1 MKNTTICLIGLF
13 LSANSF
19 AQSTV
24 VKSQSKNATPG
35 TSQSSVKKIQ
45 KPFNV
50 PTFRIPVG
58 KGDKLEN
65 ISSKD
70 FNKKIKPVEQVP
82 DFVKNQEIKVTKAS
96 PNSKPKVF
104 PPNITNFT
112 AEDIKNDPTLQ
123 KGKVFYIKEE
133 SKPAISVVDE
143 YNQKRER
150 FLQKRDA
157 AKNIYVE
164 KRQQQIKA
172 QQDAIRQAL
181 INEQKRKQLGLP
193 ISRLENTKGPNG
205 NEAGITRE
213 AMSAMSNGAPL
224 PKVPPTGNIK

>member
-13 LSANSF
+13 LAANSF
-19 AQSTV
+19 AQTTAVKNSPNKSATNST
-24 VKSQSKNATPG
+24 
-35 TSQSSVKKIQ
+35 KKTQ

-50 PTFRIPVG
+50 PSFKIPVS

-65 ISSKD
+65 ISTKD
-70 FNKKIKPVEQVP
+70 YNKKLKPVEKVP
-82 DFVKNQEIKVTKAS
+82 EFVKKEDVKIEKA
-96 PNSKPKVF
+96 PNNAKPKVF

-123 KGKVFYIKEE
+123 KGKVFHVKEE
-133 SKPAISVVDE
+133 AKLPLSVVEE

-150 FLQKRDA
+150 FLKKREA
-157 AKNIYVE
+157 AKGVYLE
-164 KRQQQIKA
+164 KRQQQIQL
-172 QQDAIRQAL
+172 QQQAL
-181 INEQKRKQLGLP
+181 RESVAKEQARRRLGLP

-213 AMSAMSNGAPL
+213 AMSAMSSGAPL